1 MMLLLNVRVSMDLG
15 DIFAVFLTGGFVG
28 LAAGFLLWA
37 VRRG

>member
-15 DIFAVFLTGGFVG
+15 DIAAVFLTGAFVG
-28 LAAGFLLWA
+28 LVVGFLMWA